1 MFYIS
6 FSMQRLVLNI
16 RFLYPRFLF
25 GRLLIIIKVLIVPI
39 NVVLDVLLSVVEVF
53 FVGGVRVWLL
63 RFEAWGSVEIRLLFY
78 ENRRKVHL
86 VKVLYDILKFMTAVF
101 FPRKISRFLRPLNFW
116 CLGGSSAHRFGSNIA
131 LFKNRVENTSNSQ
144 YGDN

>member
-1 MFYIS
+1 
-6 FSMQRLVLNI
+6 MQRLILNI
-16 RFLYPRFLF
+16 RFLYPRFLA
-25 GRLLIIIKVLIVPI
+25 GQLLIFVEVLIVPI
-39 NVVLDVLLSVVEVF
+39 NVVLDVLLGVVELF
-53 FVGGVRVWLL
+53 FVVDVRVWLL

-78 ENRRKVHL
+78 EDRREVHL

-101 FPRKISRFLRPLNFW
+101 FPREISRFLRPLNFW
-116 CLGGSSAHRFGSNIA
+116 CLSGSSAHRFGSNIA

>member
-6 FSMQRLVLNI
+6 LSMQRLILII
-16 RFLYPRFLF
+16 RFLYPRFLA
-25 GRLLIIIKVLIVPI
+25 GQLLIFVEVLIVPI
-39 NVVLDVLLSVVEVF
+39 NVVLDVLLSIVEVF
-53 FVGGVRVWLL
+53 FVGGVRVWQL

-78 ENRRKVHL
+78 EDRREVHL

-101 FPRKISRFLRPLNFW
+101 FPREISRFLRPFNFW
-116 CLGGSSAHRFGSNIA
+116 CLSGSSAHRFGSNIA